1 MCRGIHR
8 PQNNIKGVY
17 MKKSII
23 LITLLLCLS
32 LALTGCAAAAGSPA
46 ETASGSYAAATT
58 DDVKAALKDGSA
70 VVIDARSQSAYS
82 GWAAGENSLAGHI
95 AGAIDYAK
103 TAKDGEVILIGVSGN
118 GLLDLPAYEIL
129 NKE

>member
-1 MCRGIHR
+1 MCMCRGIHR

-32 LALTGCAAAAGSPA
+32 LALSGCAAAAGSPA
-46 ETASGSYAAATT
+46 ETASGSYSAATT

-82 GWAAGENSLAGHI
+82 GWAAGENTLAGHI
-95 AGAIDYAK
+95 AGAIDYSA
-103 TAKDGEVILIGVSGN
+103 EQV
-118 GLLDLPAYEIL
+118 
-129 NKE
+129 